1 MSCISASL
9 SDWAFLALMT
19 AGANPAESE
28 LSSSSASRRTNA
40 ALAMGLTGSSVAGLE
55 ASVTNVRFLT
65 EIGLDNLSGN
75 GRVYVSGTSNVR
87 LMMLFSFSLQ
97 ASAPHADRR
106 PQGSPPYSVPSAD
119 SISKNVQCILPC
131 NTPFQSGGSRHTL
144 VFPHLPP
151 SFFTHASKSK
161 RYQLLP
167 CCSMLVTEPSSTI
180 VLLGKTTP

>member
-19 AGANPAESE
+19 AGVNPAESE
-28 LSSSSASRRTNA
+28 LSSSSASRRTKA
-40 ALAMGLTGSSVAGLE
+40 ALAVGLTGSSVAGLE
-55 ASVTNVRFLT
+55 ASVTNERFLT
-65 EIGLDNLSGN
+65 EIGLDNLAGN

-106 PQGSPPYSVPSAD
+106 LQGSPPYSVPSAD
-119 SISKNVQCILPC
+119 SISKSVQCVLPC

-144 VFPHLPP
+144 MFPHLPP
-151 SFFTHASKSK
+151 SFFT
-161 RYQLLP
+161 
-167 CCSMLVTEPSSTI
+167 MLANQKGISYCPAAAC
-180 VLLGKTTP
+180 